1 MVMHWIIHEWIARL
15 MLLRE
20 RLREHMGAGGAAGG
34 GGEADAWFLI
44 LRARILA
51 FLVQRYRD
59 LPMESEERGQESPR
73 QGEAGT
79 GSMPTFC
86 AVLPEDAPPRKR
98 DDLGRLLRSIRA
110 RNEASRPRWRW
121 FF

>member
-20 RLREHMGAGGAAGG
+20 RLREHFAAGSVAGG
-34 GGEADAWFLI
+34 ERESDAWYLI
-44 LRARILA
+44 IRARILA
-51 FLVQRYRD
+51 FLVQRYRE
-59 LPMESEERGQESPR
+59 LPMETEVRGQSATESER
-73 QGEAGT
+73 VGE
-79 GSMPTFC
+79 MPTFC

-98 DDLGRLLRSIRA
+98 EDLGRLLRSIRA

-121 FF
+121 WI